1 MKLLAIAAVFA
12 ATSFPVL
19 AGSKVAKE
27 LAPQPLITTELSGAE
42 AEFLST
48 AAKTQQV
55 QLLVG
60 QIASSR
66 ASEAELKLLGKALYE
81 DADRER
87 DALAQLAAD
96 KQFPVTVI
104 RAPET
109 QLLLKR
115 LLKLSGAKLD
125 KKLLET
131 ILANGKE
138 RAAAYEAALASN
150 DAKIRDYATEHY
162 PAVQENLLLVSK
174 LAGAPMPKELPPV
187 AEPPAR

>member
-1 MKLLAIAAVFA
+1 MKFLAIAAVFA

-27 LAPQPLITTELSGAE
+27 LTPQPLMTTELSGAE

-162 PAVQENLLLVSK
+162 PAVQENLLLASK
-174 LAGAPMPKELPPV
+174 LAGAPLPKELPPV
-187 AEPPAR
+187 AEPPK